1 MEEQQLIASCIR
13 NERNAQKELVQKY
26 APVLLTVGRRYAYG
40 IIEAQDILQDSFV
53 QIFNHL
59 QQYDS
64 SKGKLVNWMSRIVI
78 NAALKNYRTEKRR
91 LNGFHKTDEEEL
103 ESISIDAEILCE
115 MDVEHVM
122 KIIAQIPQDYQRVFN
137 LYVIDG
143 FSHEEIA
150 ALLKIETVTSRSYLF
165 RARKLLNSI
174 MKNYKQIE
182 NGIQ

>member
-26 APVLLTVGRRYAYG
+26 APVLLTVARRYAHG
-40 IIEAQDILQDSFV
+40 VIEAQDILQDSFV

-59 QQYDS
+59 HQFDS
-64 SKGKLVNWMSRIVI
+64 TKGKLYQWMSRIVI
-78 NAALKNYRTEKRR
+78 NAALKNLRNEKRR
-91 LNGFHKTDEEEL
+91 LNGYNKSDEEEL
-103 ESISIDAEILCE
+103 ELITTNADILSEINT
-115 MDVEHVM
+115 EHLLHIVR
-122 KIIAQIPQDYQRVFN
+122 KIPEIYQQVFN

-150 ALLKIETVTSRSYLF
+150 ALLKIETVTSRTYLF

-174 MKNYKQIE
+174 MQNSKLIE
-182 NGIQ
+182 HGIQ